1 MRTHLKIAWPVAALA
16 LVACTSVVPYRTE
29 LEKTCNQEAVEANC
43 SKAAFETYR
52 DFDVAYVE
60 FTDQGWLHDRN
71 QLTRTLDL
79 LRKPDPRPL
88 QIVVFVHGWKHDA
101 KFDDRDVRA
110 FRETVMPA
118 MARNQPNSRTVGVY
132 VGWRGAS
139 LNLPSLAQSISFY
152 DRKSTADHVARGS
165 VRELFSYLRT
175 MRNKT
180 TAGQVPSLS
189 ITLIGH
195 SFGGLIL
202 YNSITESLMDS
213 LVVANSGDPS
223 EVRLAKPVF
232 DLVVLLNPAFEATR
246 FEPLFQVAKEH
257 LLPTG
262 STRPYGKDQRPIF
275 VSITS
280 EGDSATRI
288 AFPISR
294 YINSTFQHE
303 GWTDQ
308 DDRTKQEYAQ
318 RLEKIANNHT
328 IGHMERYRT
337 HRLTLTGDGQSAK
350 NADKKK
356 IPITCALVH
365 NALFAKESPFP
376 LWTMHAAADVIESH
390 HDIYGENLWAF
401 ISQLRNSGPS
411 IDRVCG

>member
-1 MRTHLKIAWPVAALA
+1 MRACLRIAGLATALA
-16 LVACTSVVPYRTE
+16 LVACTSVAPYRTE
-29 LEKTCNQEAVEANC
+29 LDKACNLEAASAKCTE
-43 SKAAFETYR
+43 AAFETHR
-52 DFDVAYVE
+52 DFDAAYVE
-60 FTDQGWLHDRN
+60 FTDQGWLYDRK

-101 KFDDRDVRA
+101 RFDDRDVRA
-110 FRETVMPA
+110 FRDTVMPA
-118 MARNQPNSRTVGVY
+118 MARSQPNSRTVGVY

-139 LNLPSLAQSISFY
+139 LNLPSLPQSISFY

-180 TAGQVPSLS
+180 TTEQAPNLS
-189 ITLIGH
+189 IALIGH

-202 YNSITESLMDS
+202 YNSITESLLDS

-223 EVRLAKPVF
+223 AARIAKPVF

-246 FEPLFQVAKEH
+246 FEPLFQVAKEY
-257 LLPTG
+257 LLPSGRTW
-262 STRPYGKDQRPIF
+262 PYGRDQRPIF

-288 AFPISR
+288 AFPIAR

-337 HRLTLTGDGQSAK
+337 HRLTLTGDGQSAQ

-356 IPITCALVH
+356 IPIACALVQ
-365 NALFAKESPFP
+365 NALLANESPFP
-376 LWTMHAAADVIESH
+376 LWTMHAAADVIDGH

-401 ISQLRNSGPS
+401 ISQLRNSALS
-411 IDRVCG
+411 TNRICG

>member
-1 MRTHLKIAWPVAALA
+1 MLVYRKIAGSVAAMA
-16 LVACTSVVPYRTE
+16 LVACTSVAPYRTE
-29 LEKTCNQEAVEANC
+29 LDKACNLEAALAKC
-43 SKAAFETYR
+43 SEAAFEKHR
-52 DFDVAYVE
+52 DFDAAYVE
-60 FTDQGWLHDRN
+60 FTDQGWLYDRK
-71 QLTRTLDL
+71 QLTLTLDL

-101 KFDDRDVRA
+101 RFDDKDVQA

-118 MARNQPNSRTVGVY
+118 MARNQPHSRTVGVY

-139 LNLPSLAQSISFY
+139 LNVPSLPQSISFY

-180 TAGQVPSLS
+180 TAGQAPSLS

-202 YNSITESLMDS
+202 YNSITESLLDS
-213 LVVANSGDPS
+213 LVVANLGDPS
-223 EVRLAKPVF
+223 AARLAKPVF

-262 STRPYGKDQRPIF
+262 PTRPYGKDQRPIF

-288 AFPISR
+288 AFPIAR
-294 YINSTFQHE
+294 YINSTFEHE

-308 DDRTKQEYAQ
+308 DDRTKQDYAQ

-337 HRLTLTGDGQSAK
+337 HRLTLIGDAQSPQI
-350 NADKKK
+350 ADKKK
-356 IPITCALVH
+356 IPIACALVQ
-365 NALFAKESPFP
+365 NPLFANETHFP
-376 LWTMHAAADVIESH
+376 LWTMHAAAEVIDGH

-401 ISQLRNSGPS
+401 ISQLSNSGLS
-411 IDRVCG
+411 VDRVCG